1 MKEQRSDTSHTRQR
15 DSDCSKDEN
24 LKADYEFD
32 GWIIALGQMFTALLD
47 TLVTIAGHDSDE
59 PDAAITVYGEDCR
72 VSIKVGRY
80 VLYTDFTWCRLKT
93 ALMLIWTT
101 LILRDDA
108 FHESNH
114 S

>member
-1 MKEQRSDTSHTRQR
+1 MDNCSGSDVH
-15 DSDCSKDEN
+15 CPPG
-24 LKADYEFD
+24 YP
-32 GWIIALGQMFTALLD
+32 
-47 TLVTIAGHDSDE
+47 GHYYNDE

-101 LILRDDA
+101 LILEDDA
-108 FHESNH
+108 FYESNH
-114 S
+114 RRDGISFLIKYDGKSVGEGFLVDSETPPHAVAVLG